1 MANGNQNWQAELRKG
16 WWVEGRTGVDGQRV
30 MRAELFDPI
39 AKQIADS
46 FSQGRDAISTSQLR
60 NFYDE
65 LKGLDDR
72 VRAYSDEAEREQAF
86 WAVLPLVKK
95 VKALA
100 NYAAQKSGSKIP
112 SSFREFLDI
121 GIDQVRD
128 NHHELHAFVL
138 LFEAVAGFART
149 KS

>member
-1 MANGNQNWQAELRKG
+1 MANGNQNWQAELRRG
-16 WWVEGRTGVDGQRV
+16 WWVEGKTGVDGQRV
-30 MRAELFDPI
+30 MRAELFDPL
-39 AKQIADS
+39 AKQIADA
-46 FSQGRDAISTSQLR
+46 FGTGLSTSQLR

-100 NYAAQKSGSKIP
+100 NYAAQKSGSKVP
-112 SSFREFLDI
+112 GSFREFLDI
-121 GIDQVRD
+121 GIDQVCD